1 MNIRTI
7 AGAALAAGMLLQA
20 QSYAQAAVP
29 GAISSI
35 PPPPAAGPEALALE
49 NWHSFIRENPAPEKG
64 CFHVSYP
71 NFVWER
77 ADCAQTPPR
86 AHPTHS
92 RQVAETPEV
101 AGNRY
106 DYVVEAQSL
115 ISDAEGDFLANDALS
130 VTSVGGS
137 GATDGSN
144 EYSVQLNTNTSP
156 SASPSICAR
165 RGCTVWQQFVYGTD
179 QDTVIPFFDVGA
191 GLFMQY
197 WLLGWNDSCPSGW
210 QSYSNGGQTDC
221 YMNSNMA
228 LLPDISISH
237 LSEISMHA
245 WAIPGSSD
253 GVTLTYGNEAWSV
266 SGDDS
271 VLNISSVWREVEFN
285 VFGDGGSSEADFNG
299 GSSITV
305 ELSLGDESNAA
316 PACIPP
322 SDKSG
327 TTGETNNL
335 NLGTCQAGVPLWPAR
350 YPYTI
355 DFTESLPP
363 PPPPPPLCLPP
374 ATEIDGKCI
383 PKGGLPQ

>member
-1 MNIRTI
+1 MNIRRI

-92 RQVAETPEV
+92 RRVAETPEV

-179 QDTVIPFFDVGA
+179 QDTVIPFFDV
-191 GLFMQY
+191 
-197 WLLGWNDSCPSGW
+197 
-210 QSYSNGGQTDC
+210 
-221 YMNSNMA
+221 
-228 LLPDISISH
+228 
-237 LSEISMHA
+237 
-245 WAIPGSSD
+245 
-253 GVTLTYGNEAWSV
+253 
-266 SGDDS
+266 
-271 VLNISSVWREVEFN
+271 
-285 VFGDGGSSEADFNG
+285 
-299 GSSITV
+299 
-305 ELSLGDESNAA
+305 
-316 PACIPP
+316 
-322 SDKSG
+322 
-327 TTGETNNL
+327 
-335 NLGTCQAGVPLWPAR
+335 
-350 YPYTI
+350 
-355 DFTESLPP
+355 
-363 PPPPPPLCLPP
+363 
-374 ATEIDGKCI
+374 
-383 PKGGLPQ
+383 